1 MQTTLLGLAI
11 LIIVALVS
19 ALVAPLVVDWNLYRS
34 NFEQE
39 ASRLAGFTVHV
50 RGPIDA
56 RILPAPHIT
65 LRNVDAG
72 PERQPWL
79 RAQTVELEVGLGPL
93 IRGELQATSLRLVA
107 PQITIGLDRAGAL
120 DWPAA
125 ASSAHPD
132 VVSISRLEIEDGRV
146 TLGDAASGS
155 RVALSKVFFK
165 GDIRA
170 LPGPFRG
177 EGTFVAGD
185 ELYGYRI
192 SGNRPDG
199 DSGLKLRLG
208 IDPSNHPLTAEIDG
222 TLKMDRGVPSFQG
235 ALTLERPV
243 GAALA
248 SGARVVNDPV
258 RVTGKVQA
266 TPVSATLE
274 DLQLQYGPD
283 DRPINFTGKAEVV
296 FGAHPHLYG
305 TVSSR
310 QLDLDRALAAPDV
323 THRPPFVM
331 LKDFA
336 EVLVGSV
343 KPPVPI
349 TAGIAIDAL
358 TIGGTTLQSLTGKV
372 IVDDKGWSVRD
383 VSFRAPGAS
392 EVDVSGQ
399 LDAGKQG
406 LVFRG
411 PATLTSAD
419 VKALMAWLEGGH
431 DQASGPSE
439 ALVASA
445 DISVAGDR
453 FALDRLAATLGQE
466 NIDGRLAYTWAARDQ
481 PATLDG
487 ELHAATLNV
496 DALTTFAKAA
506 LLDRAPEMPRRI
518 AVVLDVGRAT
528 FAGVD
533 ARKIYTQLKLDSEI
547 LRIDRMSI
555 GDLGGAALDVSGS
568 VEELLS
574 QPRGRFTVD
583 LDARTLAGLTETLR
597 GVTPQAADA
606 LRPFADRLAPAKVHA
621 ILSFERAGNSAT
633 LAKLDLAG
641 SVGAMRLTLNAEG
654 TGEAARPAAA
664 AIRVAGK
671 LDADD
676 GAALTRL
683 LALDHVLAVDQ
694 LPGQMTFSASGPLG
708 GDVHVNALA
717 AAGGFSATADGV
729 LHLTAQ
735 PGPTG
740 RLQVKATAAD
750 LKPLRVAMTGQS
762 ADTVPLAASA
772 VVGIAG
778 AELSVTDLSMTAGR
792 SVVRGRLNL
801 KVATPLGLGGEIEAD
816 QADVPVIL
824 AMLTGTPSA
833 AGSWSPDPFGPGA
846 FGAGAGDI
854 GFVIH
859 RAALTPA
866 LALRDFKG
874 TMRFAPPA
882 ITLSNLDGGVAG
894 GRFSGELSLQRNADE
909 VSARGRVVLTGA
921 NADLAFASKKNGV
934 DGQATLTL
942 QGDGTGLSPVGLI
955 GSLHGSGKIS
965 LRDAR
970 FGGLDTAAFS
980 AAVHVS
986 EDNAPL
992 DAAKIRTA
1000 VNAAMDGGRL
1010 LVPQADADI
1019 TMAGGQI
1026 TIAKA
1031 TLRAQGGA
1039 TLSLSGMLDLKA
1051 EAIDANLKLTQ
1062 PPPATGLILLPTELT
1077 VAVKGPLA
1085 APERTLDLSALMGWL
1100 TLRTTEQQTR
1110 RLESIEANR
1119 RNDDVGSITRP
1130 VSPAIRFIPAG
1141 VALETTNRPDA
1152 TGVSG
1157 PRTFDRMRPEASAES
1172 PPSHVDSSH
1181 VDQSHVDPSHADQ
1194 GSASLTGSATPA
1206 SPATPATPRTEKPN
1220 TTSGTARA
1228 PAPSLLRLPLDLLF
1242 HSQN

>member
-19 ALVAPLVVDWNLYRS
+19 ALAAPLVVDWNAYRS
-34 NFEQE
+34 TFEQE

-72 PERQPWL
+72 PQRQPWL

-125 ASSAHPD
+125 SSSAHPD
-132 VVSISRLEIEDGRV
+132 VVSISRFEIEDGRV
-146 TLGDAASGS
+146 TLGDAASGTQL
-155 RVALSKVFFK
+155 ALRKVFFK
-165 GDIRA
+165 GDVRA

-222 TLKMDRGVPSFQG
+222 TLKMDRGVPGFQG

-248 SGARVVNDPV
+248 SGARVINDPV
-258 RVTGKVQA
+258 RLTGKVQA
-266 TPVSATLE
+266 TPVSATLD

-283 DRPINFTGKAEVV
+283 DRPINFAGKAEVV
-296 FGAHPHLYG
+296 FGAQPHLYG

-343 KPPVPI
+343 KPPLPI

-372 IVDDKGWSVRD
+372 IVDEKGWSVRD

-406 LVFRG
+406 LVFHG

-431 DQASGPSE
+431 DQASGPSD

-466 NIDGRLAYTWAARDQ
+466 NIDGRLAYTWAAADQ
-481 PATLDG
+481 PAALDG

-496 DALTTFAKAA
+496 DALATFAKAA
-506 LLDRAPEMPRRI
+506 LLDRAPEIPRRI

-533 ARKIYTQLKLDSEI
+533 ARKIYTQLKVDSGI

-568 VEELLS
+568 VEELSS

-597 GVTPQAADA
+597 GVTPAAADT

-621 ILSFERAGNSAT
+621 VLSFERAGNAGT
-633 LAKLDLAG
+633 LAKLDLGG

-664 AIRVAGK
+664 TIRVAGK

-676 GAALTRL
+676 GAALVRL

-694 LPGQMTFSASGPLG
+694 LPGQMTLSAGGPLG

-750 LKPLRVAMTGQS
+750 LKPLRIAVTGQPGD
-762 ADTVPLAASA
+762 AVPVAASA
-772 VVGIAG
+772 VVGITG
-778 AELSVTDLSMTAGR
+778 ANLSVTDLSMTAGK
-792 SVVRGRLNL
+792 SAFRGHLDL
-801 KVATPLGLGGEIEAD
+801 KLAKPLGIGGEIEAD
-816 QADVPVIL
+816 QADVPAIV
-824 AMLTGTPSA
+824 AMLTGTPSG
-833 AGSWSPDPFGPGA
+833 AGGTWSPDPFGPGA
-846 FGAGAGDI
+846 FGPQAGDI

-882 ITLSNLDGGVAG
+882 ITLSNLDGGIAG
-894 GRFSGELSLQRNADE
+894 GHFSGELSLQRNAGE
-909 VSARGRVVLTGA
+909 VSARGRVTLTGV

-955 GSLHGSGKIS
+955 GSLHGSGKVS

-970 FGGLDTAAFS
+970 FGGLDTAAFN
-980 AAVHVS
+980 AAVHAS

-992 DAAKIRTA
+992 DAAKIRAA
-1000 VNAAMDGGRL
+1000 VNASMDGGRL
-1010 LVPQADADI
+1010 VVPQGDADI

-1026 TIAKA
+1026 TIANA

-1062 PPPATGLILLPTELT
+1062 PPPATGLILLPPELT

-1119 RNDDVGSITRP
+1119 RNEDVGSITRP

-1141 VALETTNRPDA
+1141 VALETTNRLDA

-1157 PRTFDRMRPEASAES
+1157 PRTFDRMRPEASAEQ
-1172 PPSHVDSSH
+1172 PPSHVDL
-1181 VDQSHVDPSHADQ
+1181 SHADQ
-1194 GSASLTGSATPA
+1194 GSAALTGTATPA
-1206 SPATPATPRTEKPN
+1206 SPATPAVPHSDKPN
-1220 TTSGTARA
+1220 STSGTARA

>member
-1 MQTTLLGLAI
+1 VQTTLLGLAI

-19 ALVAPLVVDWNLYRS
+19 ALVAPLVVDWNVYRS
-34 NFEQE
+34 TFEQE
-39 ASRLAGFTVHV
+39 ASRLAGFAVHV
-50 RGPIDA
+50 RGQIDA

-65 LRNVDAG
+65 LREVDAG

-107 PQITIGLDRAGAL
+107 PQISIGLTRAGAL

-125 ASSAHPD
+125 ASPAHPD
-132 VVSISRLEIEDGRV
+132 VVSISRFEIEDGRV

-155 RVALSKVFFK
+155 HLALRKVFFK
-165 GDIRA
+165 GDVRA

-177 EGTFVAGD
+177 EGSFVAGD

-222 TLKMDRGVPSFQG
+222 MLKVDRGVPGFQG

-248 SGARVVNDPV
+248 SGARVINDPV
-258 RVTGKVQA
+258 RLTGKVQA
-266 TPVSATLE
+266 TPVSATI
-274 DLQLQYGPD
+274 DDVQLQYGPD
-283 DRPINFTGKAEVV
+283 DRPINFAGKAEVV
-296 FGAHPHLYG
+296 FGAHPHLYS

-310 QLDLDRALAAPDV
+310 QLDLDRALAAPDL
-323 THRPPFVM
+323 THRPPFVL

-336 EVLVGSV
+336 EVLVGFV
-343 KPPVPI
+343 KPPLPI

-358 TIGGTTLQSLTGKV
+358 TIGGTTLQALTGKV

-392 EVDVSGQ
+392 EIDFSGQ

-419 VKALMAWLEGGH
+419 VKALMAWLEGG
-431 DQASGPSE
+431 QGGPSGPSE

-466 NIDGRLAYTWAARDQ
+466 NIDGRLAYTWAAGDQ
-481 PATLDG
+481 PAALDG

-496 DALTTFAKAA
+496 DALTAFAKAA
-506 LLDRAPEMPRRI
+506 LLDRAPEIPRRV

-533 ARKIYTQLKLDSEI
+533 AQKINTQLKLDSGI

-568 VEELLS
+568 VEQLSS

-597 GVTPQAADA
+597 GVTPQAAEA

-621 ILSFERAGNSAT
+621 VLSFERAGNSAT
-633 LAKLDLAG
+633 LAKLDLG
-641 SVGAMRLTLNAEG
+641 GTVGAMRLTLNAEG

-676 GAALTRL
+676 GGALTRL
-683 LALDHVLAVDQ
+683 LALDRVLAVDQ
-694 LPGQMTFSASGPLG
+694 LPGQMTLSASGPLG

-735 PGPTG
+735 PAPTG

-750 LKPLRVAMTGQS
+750 LKPLRLALTGQPGD
-762 ADTVPLAASA
+762 AVPVAASA

-778 AELSVTDLSMTAGR
+778 ADLSVTDLSMTAGK
-792 SVVRGRLNL
+792 SAVRGRLHFKLAN
-801 KVATPLGLGGEIEAD
+801 PLGVGGEIEAD
-816 QADVPVIL
+816 QADVPAML

-833 AGSWSPDPFGPGA
+833 AGGAWSPDPFGHGA
-846 FGAGAGDI
+846 FGAQAGDV

-882 ITLSNLDGGVAG
+882 ITLSNLDGGMGG
-894 GRFSGELSLQRNADE
+894 GRLSGELSLQRNADE
-909 VSARGRVVLTGA
+909 VSARGRFVLTGA
-921 NADLAFASKKNGV
+921 NPDLAFASKRNGV
-934 DGQATLTL
+934 DGQMTLTL

-965 LRDAR
+965 LRDAH
-970 FGGLDTAAFS
+970 FGGIDTAAFN
-980 AAVHVS
+980 AAVHAS

-992 DAAKIRTA
+992 DAAKIRAA
-1000 VNAAMDGGRL
+1000 VNASMDGGRL
-1010 LVPQADADI
+1010 VVPQADAEL

-1026 TIAKA
+1026 TIANA

-1039 TLSLSGMLDLKA
+1039 TLSLSGVLDLKA

-1062 PPPATGLILLPTELT
+1062 PPPATGLILLPPELT

-1085 APERTLDLSALMGWL
+1085 APERTLDLAALMGWL

-1119 RNDDVGSITRP
+1119 RNDDVGSVMRP
-1130 VSPAIRFIPAG
+1130 ASPAIRFIPAG
-1141 VALETTNRPDA
+1141 VALETANRIDA
-1152 TGVSG
+1152 ASLSG
-1157 PRTFDRMRPEASAES
+1157 PRSLDRMRPEASAES
-1172 PPSHVDSSH
+1172 PS
-1181 VDQSHVDPSHADQ
+1181 SHVDPSHVDPGHADQ
-1194 GSASLTGSATPA
+1194 GSASLTGSAGPANPA
-1206 SPATPATPRTEKPN
+1206 SPAVPRSDKPN
-1220 TTSGTARA
+1220 TTAGTARA
-1228 PAPSLLRLPLDLLF
+1228 STPSLLRLPLDLLF